1 MHLAVAAAAP
11 ERLDLFL
18 RRRCPQ
24 LSRSRIQ
31 ALIKS
36 GAIRV
41 NGAPTRPAYLVQP
54 GDEIA
59 VELPP
64 PEPSAARPEPL
75 PLSIAYEDDDLLV
88 VNKAAGMIVHPA
100 PGATEGTLVN
110 ALLHHCRNLSN
121 INGARRPGIV
131 HRLDKDTSGLL
142 LVAKRDAAHRTLAA
156 RLQAHQIERRYAA
169 LVWGVLRREGGRIE
183 APIGR
188 HPKNRKKMAVVEGG
202 RDATTN
208 FSVVERCP
216 FTTLVECQLETGRT
230 HQIRLHLAHI
240 GHPVFGDPVYGGRDQ
255 ARGIRPEYQRQAKWM
270 LTLIKRQA
278 LHAYA
283 LRFAHPTTGE
293 EMAFTA
299 EPPED
304 MRAALAAAQILQTH
318 RDSHASSFATFS
330 AP

>member
-1 MHLAVAAAAP
+1 MHLAVPVESAP

-18 RRRCPQ
+18 RHHCPE

-31 ALIKS
+31 ALIKAE
-36 GAIRV
+36 AIRV

-59 VELPP
+59 VELPQ
-64 PEPSAARPEPL
+64 PEPSAAHPEPL

-88 VNKAAGMIVHPA
+88 VNKAAGMTVHPA

-110 ALLHHCRNLSN
+110 ALLHHCRNLSG
-121 INGARRPGIV
+121 INGALRPGIV

-156 RLQAHQIERRYAA
+156 SLQAHQVERCYAA
-169 LVWGVLRREGGRIE
+169 LVWGVLREESGRIE

-188 HPKNRKKMAVVEGG
+188 HPKNRKKMAVVEDG
-202 RDATTN
+202 RDAATH

-216 FTTLVECQLETGRT
+216 FTTEVECRLETGRT
-230 HQIRLHLAHI
+230 HQIRVHLAHI
-240 GHPVFGDPVYGGRDQ
+240 GHPIFGDPVYGGRDQ
-255 ARGIRPEYQRQAKWM
+255 ARGVRPEYRRQANWM
-270 LTLIKRQA
+270 LSLIKRQA
-278 LHAYA
+278 LHAQK

-293 EMAFTA
+293 MMEFTA
-299 EPPED
+299 PLPED
-304 MRAALAAAQILQTH
+304 LQAVLEAARMESNPA
-318 RDSHASSFATFS
+318 
-330 AP
+330 

>member
-18 RRRCPQ
+18 RHRCPQ
-24 LSRSRIQ
+24 LSRNRIQ

-41 NGAPTRPAYLVQP
+41 NGVQTRPAYLVQP

-59 VELPP
+59 IELPVP
-64 PEPSAARPEPL
+64 APTAAHPEPL

-88 VNKAAGMIVHPA
+88 VNKAAGMTVHPA

-110 ALLHHCRNLSN
+110 ALLHYCRDLSG
-121 INGARRPGIV
+121 INGALRPGIV
-131 HRLDKDTSGLL
+131 HRLDKETSGLL
-142 LVAKRDAAHRTLAA
+142 LVAKRDAIHRTLAA
-156 RLQAHQIERRYAA
+156 KFQAHQIERRYVS
-169 LVWGVLRREGGRIE
+169 LVWGVLRGQGGRIE

-188 HPKNRKKMAVVEGG
+188 HPKNRKKMAAVEGG
-202 RDATTN
+202 RDAATN
-208 FSVVERCP
+208 FSVVEHCP
-216 FTTLVECQLETGRT
+216 FTTVVECQLETGRT
-230 HQIRLHLAHI
+230 HQIRVHLAHI
-240 GHPVFGDPVYGGRDQ
+240 GHPVFGDRVYGGRDQ

-278 LHAYA
+278 LHAKE

-293 EMAFTA
+293 TMEFTA
-299 EPPED
+299 PLPED
-304 MRAALAAAQILQTH
+304 LRAVLKAARMEVAAEANSTRRL
-318 RDSHASSFATFS
+318 
-330 AP
+330 

>member
-1 MHLAVAAAAP
+1 MDLAVPAEAVP

-18 RRRCPQ
+18 RTHCPQ
-24 LSRSRIQ
+24 HSRSRIQ

-54 GDEIA
+54 GDAIA
-59 VELPP
+59 IELPA

-88 VNKAAGMIVHPA
+88 VNKAAGMTVHPA
-100 PGATEGTLVN
+100 PGAAAGTLVN
-110 ALLHHCRNLSN
+110 ALLHHCRDLSG
-121 INGARRPGIV
+121 INGALRPGIV
-131 HRLDKDTSGLL
+131 HRIDKETSGLL

-156 RLQAHQIERRYAA
+156 RLQAHQIERRYTA
-169 LVWGVLRREGGRIE
+169 LVWGVLCEASGRIE

-188 HPKNRKKMAVVEGG
+188 HRKNRKKMAVVQGG
-202 RDATTN
+202 QDAATN
-208 FSVVERCP
+208 FSVVEHGP
-216 FTTLVECQLETGRT
+216 FTTLVDCQLETGRT
-230 HQIRLHLAHI
+230 HQIRVHLAHI

-255 ARGIRPEYQRQAKWM
+255 ARGVRPEYRRRANWM
-270 LTLIKRQA
+270 LSLIKRQA

-283 LRFAHPTTGE
+283 LRFVHPTTGE
-293 EMAFTA
+293 DMAFTA

-304 MRAALAAAQILQTH
+304 MRAALAAAQFTA
-318 RDSHASSFATFS
+318 R
-330 AP
+330 

>member
-1 MHLAVAAAAP
+1 MHLAVPVESAP

-18 RRRCPQ
+18 RPRCPE

-31 ALIKS
+31 TLIKA

-59 VELPP
+59 IELPQ
-64 PEPSAARPEPL
+64 PEPSAAHPEAL

-88 VNKAAGMIVHPA
+88 VNKAAGMTVHPA

-110 ALLHHCRNLSN
+110 ALLHHCRDLSGV
-121 INGARRPGIV
+121 NGALRPGIV

-156 RLQAHQIERRYAA
+156 SLQAHQIERHYIA
-169 LVWGVLRREGGRIE
+169 LVWGVVRGEDERIE

-188 HPKNRKKMAVVEGG
+188 HSKNRKKMAVVADG
-202 RDATTN
+202 RAAATN
-208 FSVVERCP
+208 FKVVKHCP

-230 HQIRLHLAHI
+230 HQIRVHLAHI

-255 ARGIRPEYQRQAKWM
+255 ARGIRPEYRRQANWM
-270 LTLIKRQA
+270 LSLIKRQA
-278 LHAYA
+278 LHAKK

-293 EMAFTA
+293 TMEFTA
-299 EPPED
+299 PLPED
-304 MRAALAAAQILQTH
+304 LQAVLEAARMESNPA
-318 RDSHASSFATFS
+318 
-330 AP
+330 

>member
-1 MHLAVAAAAP
+1 MHLAVPVESAP

-18 RRRCPQ
+18 RHHCPE

-31 ALIKS
+31 ALIKAE
-36 GAIRV
+36 AIRV

-59 VELPP
+59 VELPQ
-64 PEPSAARPEPL
+64 PEPSAAHPEPL

-88 VNKAAGMIVHPA
+88 VNKAAGMTVHPA

-110 ALLHHCRNLSN
+110 ALLHHCRDLSG
-121 INGARRPGIV
+121 INGALRPGIV
-131 HRLDKDTSGLL
+131 HRLDKETSGLL

-156 RLQAHQIERRYAA
+156 SLQAHQVERRYAA
-169 LVWGVLRREGGRIE
+169 LVWGVLREEAGRIE

-188 HPKNRKKMAVVEGG
+188 HPKNRKKMAVVEDG
-202 RDATTN
+202 RDAATH

-216 FTTLVECQLETGRT
+216 FTTEVECRLETGRT
-230 HQIRLHLAHI
+230 HQIRVHLAHI

-255 ARGIRPEYQRQAKWM
+255 ARGIRPEYRRQANWM
-270 LTLIKRQA
+270 LSLIKRQA
-278 LHAYA
+278 LHAKK

-293 EMAFTA
+293 MMEFTA
-299 EPPED
+299 PLPED
-304 MRAALAAAQILQTH
+304 LQAVLEAARMESGYSNPA
-318 RDSHASSFATFS
+318 
-330 AP
+330 